1 MNTYAVDF
9 ETYYDKE
16 VSIRILGPKGYFSH
30 HLFDAYLV
38 TIVGDDGF
46 QYVGCPKQ
54 FDWNILNGQR
64 LLSHNASFDQSLYLH
79 GVEAGWW
86 NSCSPAEWHCTA
98 DMVAYFGL
106 PRNLKDSSATVLG
119 IEISKATRDNMSGKR
134 WEDMTEEFRQ
144 EVLSYATKDSELCL
158 QLWQKLSPEWPLF
171 EQQVSALNRQI
182 CQNGLPVDEALIRN
196 NAVALQ
202 QALFEAEQSI
212 PWRDN
217 GALLSPAQAKKACA
231 AAGVEPPKSWA
242 MGNEECEAW
251 LDTYADKFPWVYAV
265 RNYRRINSLLKKVQA
280 FDRGTVNG
288 RYYGGLL
295 YFGAHT
301 GRFSGSG
308 GNLNLQNLPR
318 GEMFGVDLR
327 SQIKASPGHKLVVV
341 DLSQI
346 EVRTLC
352 WLAGDHD
359 TLAEIA
365 ATEDMYEAFAV
376 RFGLWERGKP
386 GFRSDGKLRSMVK
399 QICLGAGYGASAAKF
414 ALISGMPLEEAEKCV
429 ALYQTR
435 MQKVVELWKDYGRKI
450 KMVKKGEDLVIPL
463 PSGRGIR
470 YKNVTSILTPD
481 KKGSDRLF
489 SQLVCERIINGK
501 LRLVRPW
508 FGQITENCSQA
519 LARDI
524 FCAHLQKIHEAGHR
538 IILHVH
544 DEVVIEAPEHD
555 AERTLEEVIEIMKT
569 PPSWIP
575 DIPLSAEGQ
584 IVTEYTK

>member
-79 GVEAGWW
+79 GVEQGWW

-98 DMVAYFGL
+98 DMVAFFGL
-106 PRNLKDSSATVLG
+106 PRNLKGASETVLG

-134 WEDMTEEFRQ
+134 WEDMTEEFQQ
-144 EVLSYATKDSELCL
+144 EVLAYATKDSELCL
-158 QLWQKLSPEWPLF
+158 ALWQKLSPEWPAF
-171 EQQVSALNRQI
+171 EQQISSINRAI
-182 CQNGLPVDEALIRN
+182 CQNGLPVDEALIRS

-202 QALFEAEQSI
+202 QALFDAEQSI

-217 GALLSPAQAKKACA
+217 GTLLSPAQAKKACA

-265 RNYRRINSLLKKVQA
+265 RNYRRINSLLKKVKS
-280 FDRGTVNG
+280 FERGTVNG

-352 WLAGDHD
+352 WLAGDKD

-365 ATEDMYEAFAV
+365 QTEDMYEAFAV

-414 ALISGMPLEEAEKCV
+414 ALISGMPLEEAEKRV
-429 ALYQTR
+429 KLYQDR

-450 KMVKKGEDLVIPL
+450 KMVKDGLDLLIPL
-463 PSGRGIR
+463 PSGRNIR
-470 YKNVTSILTPD
+470 YKNVSSKLVPD
-481 KKGSDRLF
+481 KKGGQNMI

-501 LRLVRPW
+501 PRFVRPW
-508 FGQITENCSQA
+508 FGMITENCSQA

-524 FCAHLQKIHEAGHR
+524 FCWHIQQIHEAGHR

-544 DEVVIEAPEHD
+544 DEVVIEAPERD
-555 AERTLEEVIEIMKT
+555 ADRVLAEVTEIMKR
-569 PPSWIP
+569 PPPWIP